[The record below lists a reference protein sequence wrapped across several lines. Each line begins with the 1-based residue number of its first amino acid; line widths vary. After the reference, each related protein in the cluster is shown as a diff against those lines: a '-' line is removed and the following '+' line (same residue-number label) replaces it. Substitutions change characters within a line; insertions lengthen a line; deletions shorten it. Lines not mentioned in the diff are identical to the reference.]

1 MSEQKKPTE
10 EPRVEGPRV
19 TTGGGPGGR
28 GPPLFG
34 TEKAKL
40 EHPRGS
46 LWRWMLSY
54 LRPFVWKYTFYLILL
69 IVATIG
75 TAYTPIL
82 ARNLIDQG
90 IIGTYNPITH
100 TFVSDQT
107 LILNIALIYLILVI
121 FNLLANYISQY
132 GMGKIGQVVVY
143 SVRNNIINKLQQMSM
158 SYFDRKSSGDII
170 SITTNDVDQLN
181 MLVSGQLVQIFTSA
195 AALGITIVFMFWLNP
210 YLALLSMIIFPIF
223 FVALRVFTRIVS
235 GLFKQTRKTISR
247 VTSTIQENITGAKV
261 VQAYGQQEKTA
272 REFDEANEQNFQAS
286 YKVRKVFSTFFPLM
300 QFITQFLTATILFA
314 GGFSLVNGV
323 SFLGIAITVGTL
335 TSFVSYLSQLFQPVL
350 TLTQVQNFTESA
362 MAAADRIYG
371 LLNEE
376 VDLPEPENPLP
387 FENIHGNIDFVDVS
401 FGYKLVEN
409 GKATAEDASKKKGKK
424 KRGKIEPVH
433 IEEASPLANLPEFV
447 RNRIESV
454 LNQLPEPHKSFLA
467 ANIMNLPQDTRVDLM
482 PAIMGGGEG
491 NLAAAIDDALAKH
504 GYAVPGSVTAREHPE
519 LKTTIEPSQ
528 ESPVI
533 EVPWGGKPG
542 SQKPGAGTPWGGKPG
557 SQKPGAGTPWGGKPG
572 AQKPGAGAP
581 WGGMNGKPGTGP
593 GSMPP
598 VNPDAIKNMINA
610 LEKMLERQASMP
622 AASSGGEGGGMM
634 GGGARGGNS
643 KQLTRALSS
652 MPVPAEMFED
662 FPDIVKKA
670 IEEERILIDREQTVG
685 YVLDHINVHVEA
697 GNTLAIVGETGAGKT
712 TMIKLIARFYDVNK
726 GAVKIDDVDI
736 RDVKKM
742 DLRVNIGIVPQDS
755 FLFTGTIRENLL
767 YGIHDVTPEV
777 ESKAIEVSKFL
788 GLHNFIEALPDK
800 YETNLTENASN
811 ISIGQRQLMAFAR
824 ALLADPKILILDEA
838 TSSVDPYTE
847 TLIQDALDRAREGRT
862 TIIIAHRLSTIK
874 NADQIIVISR
884 ETKGIVEE
892 GTHDD
897 LLAIPDGRYRRLL
910 EMQQL

>member
-1 MSEQKKPTE
+1 MSEKKGSKE
-10 EPRVEGPRV
+10 EPQVLGPRV
-19 TTGGGPGGR
+19 STGGGPGGR
-28 GPPLFG
+28 GGPPLFG
-34 TEKAKL
+34 AEKANL
-40 EHPRGS
+40 EHPRGD

-54 LRPFVWKYTFYLILL
+54 LRPFKWKYAFYLILL
-69 IVATIG
+69 IAATIG

-82 ARNLIDQG
+82 TRNLIDQG
-90 IIGTYNPITH
+90 IGPYNIHTH
-100 TFVSDQT
+100 MYESNVT
-107 LILNIALIYLILVI
+107 LILSIALVYMVLVI
-121 FNLLANYISQY
+121 FNLVANYISQY

-210 YLALLSMIIFPIF
+210 ILAILSMVIFPIF
-223 FVALRVFTRIVS
+223 FVALRIFTRIVS

-300 QFITQFLTATILFA
+300 QFITQFLTAAILFA
-314 GGFSLVNGV
+314 GGFGYLNNF

-335 TSFVSYLSQLFQPVL
+335 VSFVSYLSQLFQPVL

-362 MAAADRIYG
+362 MAASDRIYG

-401 FGYKLVEN
+401 FGYKLIEN
-409 GKATAEDASKKKGKK
+409 GNGNTEETSKKKKGNKEE
-424 KRGKIEPVH
+424 KRGKNQLAQNGTV
-433 IEEASPLANLPEFV
+433 SPLAGLPDFV
-447 RNRIESV
+447 RNRLESV
-454 LNQLPEPHKSFLA
+454 LNQLPGPYKSFLV
-467 ANIMNLPQDTRVDLM
+467 ANIMNLPQDVRADLM

-491 NLAAAIDDALAKH
+491 DLATAIDDALAKH
-504 GYAVPGSVTAREHPE
+504 GYAVPGSAAAKEHPE
-519 LKTTIEPSQ
+519 LKTTVEPSQ
-528 ESPVI
+528 EPPVI
-533 EVPWGGKPG
+533 EV
-542 SQKPGAGTPWGGKPG
+542 
-557 SQKPGAGTPWGGKPG
+557 PWGGKPG
-572 AQKPGAGAP
+572 AQKPGARGP
-581 WGGMNGKPGTGP
+581 WGGMNGKPGVGP
-593 GSMPP
+593 GGMPP
-598 VNPDAIKNMINA
+598 VNPEAIKNMVNA
-610 LEKMLERQASMP
+610 LEKMLERQAAIP
-622 AASSGGEGGGMM
+622 ATTSGGEGGGIM

-643 KQLTRALSS
+643 KQLTRALAS

-767 YGIHDVTPEV
+767 YGIHDVTPEI
-777 ESKAIEVSKFL
+777 EAKAIEVSKFL

-892 GTHDD
+892 GTHDE
-897 LLAIPDGRYRRLL
+897 LLAMPDGKYRHLL